1 MASLRPTTRL
11 LYLMFLI
18 VFALVTVCCTAQTE
32 YFLNARD
39 IPVYV
44 INLETRKDR
53 RANMETSLKTDR
65 VVYIKAVHGA
75 EVEDI
80 VHQKLHNN
88 KLTKGE
94 GGCALSHLKIY
105 QEIVTKDIPYAIIFE
120 DDVNIKLPDDY
131 DKIQQ
136 LVDAVPEDWN
146 LLYLATN
153 NGGTDIGST
162 VYEKPNAPVYG
173 AHGYVIKK
181 ELAALV
187 LEYVQKNAM
196 DEPFDFLI
204 SNQQHFPSL
213 RAFKAKENIVTLT
226 SGDSDTQ
233 GIR

>member
-1 MASLRPTTRL
+1 MVSVRPATRL

-18 VFALVTVCCTAQTE
+18 FIALTTVCCTANTE

-39 IPVYV
+39 IPIYV
-44 INLETRKDR
+44 INLEARKDR
-53 RANMETSLKTDR
+53 KANMENSLHTDR

-75 EVEDI
+75 EVEDV
-80 VHQKLHNN
+80 VHQQLHKN

-105 QEIVTKDIPYAIIFE
+105 QEIVAKDIPYAIIFE

-153 NGGTDIGST
+153 NGGTDIGSA
-162 VYEKPNAPVYG
+162 VYEKPNPPVYG

-187 LEYVQKNAM
+187 LEYVRNNTM

-204 SNQQHFPSL
+204 SNQQHFPTL
-213 RAFKAKENIVTLT
+213 RAFKAKENIVTLR

>member
-1 MASLRPTTRL
+1 MVRIRPTTRL
-11 LYLMFLI
+11 LYLMFMIVSALI
-18 VFALVTVCCTAQTE
+18 TVCCRAHTE

-39 IPVYV
+39 IPIYV
-44 INLETRKDR
+44 INLEARKDR
-53 RANMETSLKTDR
+53 RANMETSLQTDR
-65 VVYIKAVHGA
+65 VIYIKAVHGA

-80 VHQKLHNN
+80 VHKKLHNN

-94 GGCALSHLKIY
+94 AGCALSHLKIY
-105 QEIVTKDIPYAIIFE
+105 HEIVSKDIPYAIVFE
-120 DDVNIKLPDDY
+120 DDIHIKLPEDY
-131 DKIQQ
+131 DKIQH

-153 NGGTDIGST
+153 NGGEDIGST

-187 LEYVQKNAM
+187 LEYVNKNTM

-204 SNQQHFPSL
+204 SNQQHFPTL
-213 RAFKAKENIVTLT
+213 RAFKAKENIVTLR